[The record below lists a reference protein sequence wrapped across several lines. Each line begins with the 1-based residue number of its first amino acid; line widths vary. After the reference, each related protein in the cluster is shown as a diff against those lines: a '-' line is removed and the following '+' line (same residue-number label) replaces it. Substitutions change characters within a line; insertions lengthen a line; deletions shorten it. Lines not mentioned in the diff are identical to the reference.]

1 MYKSISLIFFLFLAL
16 SGFAQIVEN
25 KIAMSAGEQNALEVD
40 LKGDLKSA
48 EKIWKDKVK
57 TYGKV
62 DWDRKNKEHVL
73 FNTIVPSVS
82 SDNLT
87 LVARFEEKSKMVKGA
102 FWVKQDGAFLS
113 SENNG
118 ETIRNLGEFLL
129 NYSYEVERNAIRK
142 QIESE
147 EKGLDRLEKDLKKLE
162 KKNSNLHRDIE
173 KAKAEIAK
181 KEKEI
186 EANLQEQ
193 AVKKNDID
201 LQKEKISKTTED
213 LTNVGKSGTE

>member
-1 MYKSISLIFFLFLAL
+1 MYKSISLILFLLLACL
-16 SGFAQIVEN
+16 GTAQIVEN
-25 KIAMSAGEQNALEVD
+25 KVSMSAGEQNALEVD
-40 LKGDLKSA
+40 LRGDLKSA
-48 EKIWKDKVK
+48 EKIWKEKVK

-73 FNTIVPSVS
+73 FNTIVPSIS

-87 LVARFEEKSKMVKGA
+87 VVARFEEKSKAVKGT
-102 FWVKQDGAFLS
+102 FWVKQDGSFLS
-113 SENNG
+113 SENDG

-129 NYSYEVERNAIRK
+129 SYSYDVERSAIRK

-162 KKNSNLHRDIE
+162 KKNSNLHKDIE

-186 EANLQEQ
+186 EMNLQEQ
-193 AVKKNDID
+193 AAKKNDID
-201 LQKEKISKTTED
+201 LQKEKISETTEE
-213 LTNVGKSGTE
+213 LTNVGKSGSE